1 MCQALCKHDFVE
13 SSDPRTLVTSLRSHS
28 LFVEDLGL
36 AHTPMHHTPASR
48 LLTPEP
54 HCRARARL
62 PRLLASRRPAPRVR
76 AARSFRVCSDQG
88 WPQGASSP
96 ATSDHLEHHVRED
109 SDGLCVPRRVPGL
122 VPTSSEDGAQR
133 GDRRGE
139 FQTKPDR
146 ARGIRSLLRPLST
159 SRDTANSVTYATI
172 LPHLSPQHVRWEGP
186 HRSQKSVRRKP
197 RSVLPPLSKQ
207 TTSSLALPGCKPLS
221 RARWWE
227 ENLPDLL
234 WHISDRDNIPP
245 PAQKYHIAR

>member
-1 MCQALCKHDFVE
+1 M
-13 SSDPRTLVTSLRSHS
+13 
-28 LFVEDLGL
+28 
-36 AHTPMHHTPASR
+36 
-48 LLTPEP
+48 
-54 HCRARARL
+54 
-62 PRLLASRRPAPRVR
+62 
-76 AARSFRVCSDQG
+76 CSDQG

-139 FQTKPDR
+139 FHTKPDR

-221 RARWWE
+221 RAR
-227 ENLPDLL
+227 
-234 WHISDRDNIPP
+234 
-245 PAQKYHIAR
+245 